1 MLSDHIMFNENN
13 FIDFLIDTSAKP
25 YRFHRSTEDGAK
37 EVSLAKIVDPTG
49 SYVVVLDITSMGI
62 SALGNLSP
70 DEEKQFCGIFFKYD
84 DYFVYTEDSIFSDL
98 EEVCTEIKLCSQE
111 KLFQQIYME
120 ANAELTARYKELKDE
135 EGLPVFE
142 KLITKR
148 KGKKGLPMGIYKF
161 RKFKPYDI
169 IQQYIT
175 NPVETVSNFIDK
187 YVEFN
192 KEFKAEKTARL
203 GQMLYDNDT
212 FKRARTAWVTLES
225 GDRKKIKN
233 EIKILENVVRI
244 GTAADGVEIDD
255 VVSIEYNTASI
266 PLLTDK
272 NIKGSQINEE
282 VPFL

>member
-1 MLSDHIMFNENN
+1 MLSDQIMFNEND
-13 FIDFLIDTSAKP
+13 FVDFLINTSPKP
-25 YRFHRSTEDGAK
+25 YSFHISTGNGPEK
-37 EVSLAKIVDPTG
+37 VSLAKIVDPTG

-62 SALGNLSP
+62 STLGDLFPN
-70 DEEKQFCGIFFKYD
+70 EAKKFCGMYFKYG
-84 DYFVYTEDSIFSDL
+84 DYFIYTEDSVFKHL
-98 EEVCTEIKLCSQE
+98 EEDCSEFKVYSQE
-111 KLFQQIYME
+111 KLFHQIYME
-120 ANAELTARYKELKDE
+120 ANAELTAKYKELKDE
-135 EGLPVFE
+135 EGQPVFE

-161 RKFKPYDI
+161 KKFKPYDI
-169 IQQYIT
+169 IQQYIS
-175 NPVETVSNFIDK
+175 NPAEAVSNFIDK

-233 EIKILENVVRI
+233 EIKILETVVRI

-272 NIKGSQINEE
+272 NIKDSQFKDE

>member
-1 MLSDHIMFNENN
+1 MLSDQMMFNEND
-13 FIDFLIDTSAKP
+13 FVDFLIETSPKP
-25 YRFHRSTEDGAK
+25 YSFHISTGSGSK

-49 SYVVVLDITSMGI
+49 SYVVVLDITSMAITAIGDLKPNE
-62 SALGNLSP
+62 A
-70 DEEKQFCGIFFKYD
+70 KKFCGIFLKYND
-84 DYFVYTEDSIFSDL
+84 SFIYTEESVFADL
-98 EEVCTEIKLCSQE
+98 VQDCTEFKVYSKE
-111 KLFQQIYME
+111 KLLHQIYTE
-120 ANAELTARYKELKDE
+120 ANVELTAKYKDLKDE
-135 EGLPVFE
+135 EDQPVFE

-148 KGKKGLPMGIYKF
+148 KGKKGIPMGIYKF
-161 RKFKPYDI
+161 KKFEPYDI
-169 IQQYIT
+169 IQQYIL
-175 NPVETVSNFIDK
+175 NPEEAVSNFIDK

-225 GDRKKIKN
+225 GDRKKVKN
-233 EIKILENVVRI
+233 EVKILETVVRI

-272 NIKGSQINEE
+272 NIKGDQFKEE